1 MSVMPQPQKGP
12 KHEKYIPKIPI
23 NFSFLKIQPK
33 QFIPRLCL
41 VHVKYFQE
49 NKYFPEML
57 FLGNENIFKCL
68 VAFQKILWKIFSS
81 VWLFC

>member
-1 MSVMPQPQKGP
+1 MPQPQKGP

-41 VHVKYFQE
+41 VLVKYF
-49 NKYFPEML
+49 PDML
-57 FLGNENIFKCL
+57 FSGKENILKCL
-68 VAFQKILWKIFSS
+68 VAFQKMLWKIFSS